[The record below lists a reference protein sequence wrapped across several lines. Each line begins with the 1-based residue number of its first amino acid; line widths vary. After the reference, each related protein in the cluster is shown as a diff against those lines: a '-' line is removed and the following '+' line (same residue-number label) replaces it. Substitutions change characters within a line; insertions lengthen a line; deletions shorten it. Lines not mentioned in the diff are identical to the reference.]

1 MMTIDLLRG
10 DGETQRARRA
20 LDVVREA
27 RKATLARYRQ
37 TEKHKE
43 QQRRYLDSE
52 KGRSAKSRNQNERRL
67 LNPPKPL
74 TGEARE
80 RHNARTRARA
90 AERYRTD
97 PEHRARVKAAGKI
110 RNKSPKTPEQRD
122 RARKAT
128 REFMRRWA
136 KTATPEEKAAKYA
149 ATQRWRES
157 LSGERLE
164 QEQAKHR
171 ARWNAWMT
179 RKYRTDPAFRAL
191 QLNRCE
197 QRRAR
202 LRVGPDAAPL
212 SADDWAAL
220 CAEYGVCAYCGKPEP
235 LTQDHV
241 LALKHHGKHT
251 LENVV
256 PACGICNSKKGA
268 LPPGEAFV
276 KLGIDPDIF
285 WERHERIVRKI
296 RGES

>member
-10 DGETQRARRA
+10 DEETQRARRA

-52 KGRSAKSRNQNERRL
+52 KGRSARNRSQKERRL
-67 LNPPKPL
+67 LSPPKPL

-80 RHNARTRARA
+80 RKLARGRERA
-90 AERYRTD
+90 AERYRSD
-97 PEHRARVKAAGKI
+97 PEYRARVKAAGQV
-110 RNKSPKTPEQRD
+110 RNKKPKTPEQRE
-122 RARKAT
+122 RARKAS
-128 REFMRRWA
+128 REFQRRWA
-136 KTATPEEKAAKYA
+136 ETATPEEKAAKYA
-149 ATQRWRES
+149 ATQKWRES
-157 LSGERLE
+157 LSADRRE

-171 ARWNAWMT
+171 VRWNAWMAK
-179 RKYRTDPAFRAL
+179 KYRTDPAFRAL

-202 LRVGPDAAPL
+202 LKVGPDAATL
-212 SADDWAAL
+212 STDSWVAL
-220 CAEYGVCAYCGKPEP
+220 RAEYGACAYCGKSES

-241 LALKHHGKHT
+241 LALKHGGKHT

-256 PACGICNSKKGA
+256 PACGICNSKKGSL
-268 LPPGEAFV
+268 LPGDAFE